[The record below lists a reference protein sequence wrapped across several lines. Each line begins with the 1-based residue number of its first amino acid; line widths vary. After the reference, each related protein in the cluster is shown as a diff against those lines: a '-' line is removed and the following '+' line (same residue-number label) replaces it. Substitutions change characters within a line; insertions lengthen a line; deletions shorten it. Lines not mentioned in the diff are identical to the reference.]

1 MQYIQTSRNEYI
13 LQLSSGLKHLTNQSF
28 NFHKILRLVR
38 EGYAETDIVE
48 LLIPPVLTDGCYYAY
63 EYPEQNTMKYVHIDD
78 EGRSTTTNLR
88 PTDENFKGT
97 ALDAEKLVGVYVSL
111 NDLMEEWPEYL
122 L

>member
-1 MQYIQTSRNEYI
+1 
-13 LQLSSGLKHLTNQSF
+13 
-28 NFHKILRLVR
+28 
-38 EGYAETDIVE
+38 
-48 LLIPPVLTDGCYYAY
+48 
-63 EYPEQNTMKYVHIDD
+63 MKYVHIDD
-78 EGRSTTTNLR
+78 EGRSTITNLR

>member
-1 MQYIQTSRNEYI
+1 MQTSRNEYI
-13 LQLSSGLKHLTNQSF
+13 LQLSSGLKHLTSQSF

-38 EGYAETDIVE
+38 EGCAETDIIE

-63 EYPEQNTMKYVHIDD
+63 EYPEQSTMKYIHIDN
-78 EGRSTTTNLR
+78 EGRSTITSLR
-88 PTDENFKGT
+88 PTDESFESM